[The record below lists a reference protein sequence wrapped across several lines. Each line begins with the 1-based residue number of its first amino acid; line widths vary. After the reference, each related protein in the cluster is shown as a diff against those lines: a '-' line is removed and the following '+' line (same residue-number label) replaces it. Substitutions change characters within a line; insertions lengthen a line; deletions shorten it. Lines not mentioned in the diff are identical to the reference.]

1 MARYWVGGTGTW
13 DASDTSHWAAASGGA
28 SGASVPTSSD
38 DVYFDGSSDS
48 GAGFT
53 VTISGSRTCNNLTA
67 SGLDQTLTPAGVSS
81 PVLTISGTVS
91 LPASNFGTMS
101 GISVYLA
108 GSGTVT
114 TNGVNLGTLYI
125 TGTRNLSDALNCN
138 YLYVNGGTFTTNN
151 YAINI
156 VVSVLGHTGA
166 MVAGTSVI
174 SIAGTGTVF
183 TYSSGTWSGGTILLT
198 DTSTTAR
205 TFAGG
210 GGSFGKLTIGGTTGT
225 STLTITGANTFTELA
240 STKTVAHTIVFP
252 NSTTTVGT
260 WSITGT
266 SGNVV
271 TMTRTGGSGQFTLAL
286 SSGYLS
292 GINYLSISNGV
303 GYAPIA
309 TWYVGANSTNGGG
322 NTGFIFT
329 ARPAPDNFLQ
339 FFGDTT
345 RPWN

>member
-1 MARYWVGGTGTW
+1 MANRYWVGGTGTW
-13 DASDTSHWAAASGGA
+13 DGADTSHWSASSGGA

-53 VTISGSRTCNNLTA
+53 VTISGGRTCNNLTA
-67 SGLDQTLTPAGVSS
+67 SGLDQALTPSGVSS
-81 PVLTISGTVS
+81 PILTINGNVS

-101 GISVYLA
+101 NISVYLS
-108 GSGTVT
+108 GSGSVT
-114 TNGVNLGTLYI
+114 TNGVNLGTLFVNGSYS
-125 TGTRNLSDALNCN
+125 LSDALNCN
-138 YLYVNGGTFTTNN
+138 YLNIGGTFTTNN

-156 VVSVLGHTGA
+156 VVSVLGHTGI
-166 MVAGTSVI
+166 MTAGTSVI

-183 TYSSGTWSGGTILLT
+183 NYSSGTWTGGNITLT

-225 STLTITGANTFTELA
+225 STLTITGTNTFTELA

-252 NSTTTVGT
+252 NVTTTIGT
-260 WSITGT
+260 WSITGS

-271 TMTRTGGSGQFTLAL
+271 TLRRTGGSGNFTLAL

-292 GINYLSISNGV
+292 GIDYLSISNGI

-309 TWYVGANSTNGGG
+309 TWYVGANSTDGGG
-322 NTGFIFT
+322 NTGIIFT
-329 ARPAPDNFLQ
+329 ARPAPDNFMA
-339 FFGDTT
+339 FFV
-345 RPWN
+345 